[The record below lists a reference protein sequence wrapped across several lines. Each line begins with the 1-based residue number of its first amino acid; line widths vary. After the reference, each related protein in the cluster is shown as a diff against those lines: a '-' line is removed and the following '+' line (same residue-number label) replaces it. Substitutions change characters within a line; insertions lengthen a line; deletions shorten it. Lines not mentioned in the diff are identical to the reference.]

1 LQIAWHTVVIGK
13 FSTFSYENFLSL
25 CCACVSRASCNL
37 LITILIVVKRDE
49 MKRFCSSA
57 SFRELPVVQDF
68 SREKNDGSSVIFLF
82 HFFFF
87 FFILFIQ
94 IWDM

>member
-1 LQIAWHTVVIGK
+1 VIGK
-13 FSTFSYENFLSL
+13 FSTFSYENSLCL
-25 CCACVSRASCNL
+25 CCACVSRARCNL

-49 MKRFCSSA
+49 VKRFCSSA

-82 HFFFF
+82 HFFLFF
-87 FFILFIQ
+87 NFVYLN
-94 IWDM
+94 MRHVNL